1 MYSNSRR
8 TYLTQPGYCD
18 PPLTKLDSNNDPNN
32 RIRASWNKVESSLR
46 EDVAADVFGIMDC
59 CYASDLN
66 RSVLE
71 LSRTYEMLAASHIGE
86 LTPQPGKHSFTH
98 RLIRHLKELVVEN
111 AGSYFTTRHILERM
125 QRERISGASKPPALW
140 AHSSSSRHIR
150 LSKLKPVHERPH
162 RNQSISSHARF
173 LHLGFALEHECF
185 NEMHIEKLT
194 RELPNLMKDA
204 GAPVV
209 DIKWLGCR
217 KVGGRTFKEL
227 AQYVI
232 QHREHL
238 SAISPGKRTAQEAGL
253 DDGTDNDMESML
265 SRGRP
270 KLSL

>member
-1 MYSNSRR
+1 
-8 TYLTQPGYCD
+8 
-18 PPLTKLDSNNDPNN
+18 
-32 RIRASWNKVESSLR
+32 
-46 EDVAADVFGIMDC
+46 MDC

-253 DDGTDNDMESML
+253 DDGSENDMESVL
-265 SRGRP
+265 SRSRP